1 MTHRTNQALA
11 RDFAKRPITKEETQM
26 IHFIVWIIVSGFAGF
41 VASKII
47 NKSGSG
53 LFMDIILGIVGGFV
67 GGFIVSHVP
76 VLNGL
81 GGRGGMVGLVIEVIV
96 AILGAMLV
104 IYVWDLL
111 FRRGRT
117 A

>member
-1 MTHRTNQALA
+1 
-11 RDFAKRPITKEETQM
+11 M
-26 IHFIVWIIVSGFAGF
+26 IHFLVWIVVAGFAGF

-53 LFMDIILGIVGGFV
+53 LLMDIVLGIVGGFI
-67 GGFIVSHVP
+67 GGFIVNHIPALSS
-76 VLNGL
+76 L
-81 GGRGGMVGLVIEVIV
+81 GGSGGMGSFIVEVIV

-104 IYVWDLL
+104 IFLYNMV
-111 FRRGRT
+111 FRRK

>member
-1 MTHRTNQALA
+1 
-11 RDFAKRPITKEETQM
+11 M
-26 IHFIVWIIVSGFAGF
+26 IHFLVWIAVSGFAGF

-53 LFMDIILGIVGGFV
+53 LFLDILLGIVGGFV
-67 GGFIVSHVP
+67 GGFIINHIPGLSA
-76 VLNGL
+76 L
-81 GGRGGMVGLVIEVIV
+81 GGGGGMGGLVVETIV

-104 IYVWDLL
+104 IFVYDKI
-111 FRRGRT
+111 FRRT